1 MFMIFFLL
9 ACFILVGKAL
19 VRNSQN
25 QIDVLT
31 RNLGTSFVIKIDENN
46 PAYREDRIGDGYS
59 YTVYAGPEIT
69 GGMVSDILEI
79 ERVSDYSIDLEFF
92 AWADLKLRPGLWTD
106 YSRTSGLIR
115 SDNTGIHLF
124 QRRLKP

>member
-31 RNLGTSFVIKIDENN
+31 RNLGTSFQ
-46 PAYREDRIGDGYS
+46 
-59 YTVYAGPEIT
+59 
-69 GGMVSDILEI
+69 
-79 ERVSDYSIDLEFF
+79 
-92 AWADLKLRPGLWTD
+92 LKLLVNLD
-106 YSRTSGLIR
+106 YLFR
-115 SDNTGIHLF
+115 SSYMSV
-124 QRRLKP
+124 

>member
-1 MFMIFFLL
+1 MGIGRRALLYLTRKKGRSFLMFMIFFLL

-46 PAYREDRIGDGYS
+46 PAYRRIS
-59 YTVYAGPEIT
+59 
-69 GGMVSDILEI
+69 
-79 ERVSDYSIDLEFF
+79 
-92 AWADLKLRPGLWTD
+92 
-106 YSRTSGLIR
+106 
-115 SDNTGIHLF
+115 
-124 QRRLKP
+124 